1 MRISDWSSDVCS
13 SDLDAP
19 ILGLNR
25 NDLPPHPTAFA
36 TAIFLNEI
44 GEPAQKIVKLLFR
57 PSGQSEAGKI
67 GRVSPP
73 VCREHTCRGPM
84 LRTMQ
89 RHEGPN
95 PIERQWRNRWV
106 QGLRVKPRRLFEIG
120 RASCRERVCPYG

>member
-13 SDLDAP
+13 SDL
-19 ILGLNR
+19 
-25 NDLPPHPTAFA
+25 
-36 TAIFLNEI
+36 
-44 GEPAQKIVKLLFR
+44 AQKIVKLLFR

-95 PIERQWRNRWV
+95 PIERQWSNRWV
-106 QGLRVKPRRLFEIG
+106 QGLRVKPRRLFEKPADGGFSLSSIDPMALDKQAARHG
-120 RASCRERVCPYG
+120 GEAGIRREKSSGMPEY